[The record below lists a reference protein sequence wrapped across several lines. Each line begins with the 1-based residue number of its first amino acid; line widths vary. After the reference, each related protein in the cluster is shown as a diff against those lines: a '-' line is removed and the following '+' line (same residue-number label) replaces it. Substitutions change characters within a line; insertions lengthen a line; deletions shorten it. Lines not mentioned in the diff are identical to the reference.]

1 MEHNGSAIND
11 DQEKAE
17 VLNSFFAECFNSS
30 LPSLSSGENFCSNE
44 EDDVC
49 PDDFLCY
56 EEEVLELLQSIDTTK
71 ANGPDGISGTMLKAT
86 AYAIFPSV
94 TALFNKSIR
103 SGIVPTKWKEANVTP
118 IPKGSNT
125 SSVSNYRPISLLSVL
140 SKLLERHMHSLIHRY
155 LMTYH
160 PLAIQQWGFQPHKS
174 TVSALLDATHKWSNF
189 LDKGLE
195 VVVVCFDLKKA
206 FDSVP
211 HRALIDKMKSIGLHP
226 YLVRWTANY
235 LTGRSQRVVLNGSS
249 SSLLPVISDV
259 PQGSV
264 LGPLLFLIYIDGCA
278 NTPLNSDNDVTLY
291 ADDLSLFRPIR
302 SPEDYDRLQ
311 EDINNLA
318 TWVTASLLTFNAMK
332 CKYLLLS
339 RRRSHAVIPQLYLS
353 ETPLVRV
360 FKYKYL
366 GVIFTAD
373 LSWSEHIQSI
383 SSKAKRLLGV
393 LYRQF
398 YRYSSGLTLAT
409 LYKSLVRPHLE
420 YASPVWNPYL
430 DKDIE
435 LLESVQKMALKIC
448 TKNWNSSYEENLAI
462 VSLTSLAQRRDHLS
476 LCYFYKLVHN
486 LFCFPEAPLIP
497 YTHTKFT
504 RAGSKKL
511 FVPMY
516 QPFSISILCRLI
528 CSNKLYIVYHG

>member
-1 MEHNGSAIND
+1 
-11 DQEKAE
+11 
-17 VLNSFFAECFNSS
+17 
-30 LPSLSSGENFCSNE
+30 
-44 EDDVC
+44 
-49 PDDFLCY
+49 
-56 EEEVLELLQSIDTTK
+56 
-71 ANGPDGISGTMLKAT
+71 
-86 AYAIFPSV
+86 
-94 TALFNKSIR
+94 
-103 SGIVPTKWKEANVTP
+103 
-118 IPKGSNT
+118 
-125 SSVSNYRPISLLSVL
+125 
-140 SKLLERHMHSLIHRY
+140 
-155 LMTYH
+155 MTYH

-195 VVVVCFDLKKA
+195 VVVVFFDLKKA
-206 FDSVP
+206 FNSVP

-249 SSLLPVISDV
+249 SSLLPVISGV

-278 NTPLNSDNDVTLY
+278 NTPLNSDSDVTLY

-353 ETPLVRV
+353 ETPLERV

-373 LSWSEHIQSI
+373 LSWSEYIQSI

-430 DKDIE
+430 DKDIK

-476 LCYFYKLVHN
+476 LCYFYKLVN
-486 LFCFPEAPLIP
+486 NFFVSLRLPSYPTLTLSLQEQVLKNYLCSPLPKIIILNTLFSLEL
-497 YTHTKFT
+497 
-504 RAGSKKL
+504 
-511 FVPMY
+511 
-516 QPFSISILCRLI
+516 
-528 CSNKLYIVYHG
+528 

>member
-1 MEHNGSAIND
+1 M
-11 DQEKAE
+11 
-17 VLNSFFAECFNSS
+17 F
-30 LPSLSSGENFCSNE
+30 
-44 EDDVC
+44 
-49 PDDFLCY
+49 
-56 EEEVLELLQSIDTTK
+56 
-71 ANGPDGISGTMLKAT
+71 KAT

-118 IPKGSNT
+118 IPKGLNT

-195 VVVVCFDLKKA
+195 VVVVFFDLKKA

-235 LTGRSQRVVLNGSS
+235 LTGRSQQVVLNGSS
-249 SSLLPVISDV
+249 SSLLPVISGV

-278 NTPLNSDNDVTLY
+278 NTPLNSDSDVTLY

-339 RRRSHAVIPQLYLS
+339 RRRSHAVIPQL
-353 ETPLVRV
+353 
-360 FKYKYL
+360 
-366 GVIFTAD
+366 
-373 LSWSEHIQSI
+373 
-383 SSKAKRLLGV
+383 
-393 LYRQF
+393 
-398 YRYSSGLTLAT
+398 
-409 LYKSLVRPHLE
+409 
-420 YASPVWNPYL
+420 
-430 DKDIE
+430 
-435 LLESVQKMALKIC
+435 
-448 TKNWNSSYEENLAI
+448 AI
-462 VSLTSLAQRRDHLS
+462 
-476 LCYFYKLVHN
+476 
-486 LFCFPEAPLIP
+486 P
-497 YTHTKFT
+497 
-504 RAGSKKL
+504 
-511 FVPMY
+511 
-516 QPFSISILCRLI
+516 
-528 CSNKLYIVYHG
+528 